1 MVRLPIK
8 PWLCCTSYMADKMK
22 MNLLYIT
29 YIDFGQC
36 KSGSSVRPQCIYQAF
51 VECGCEVKL
60 LEGLQNRRHE
70 RKQRV
75 RETLE
80 WLKNHNPD
88 ICYIE
93 PPTGPLFNGIDHRLI
108 RMVHRNGIPIG
119 LFYRDAY
126 WKYGLTKKGK
136 GAGALMK
143 DFAIRMLQ
151 ARDLKRFKKY
161 CDIIYLPTQ
170 TAAESWGFERY
181 KLLPPGC
188 DTTAAVP
195 QKSGSTS
202 CALYVGGVGEM
213 YGTSTMLDAFSN
225 INKGKVTVRLK
236 LICREN
242 EWAGLDEIYRDLEES
257 DWLEVLHISGD
268 ALAQQYAAADFAI
281 HPLKKT
287 AYNDTAMPVKIM
299 EYLAYGKPMVVTN
312 CVEMSRFVTENHI
325 GIVADNTAKDMERAI
340 LRLAQ
345 DTELRHELENNC
357 YIVRERHA
365 WRCRAEQVLEEL
377 SSVNPAHRHR

>member
-1 MVRLPIK
+1 M
-8 PWLCCTSYMADKMK
+8 
-22 MNLLYIT
+22 LYVT

-36 KSGSSVRPQCIYQAF
+36 KSGSSVRPQRMYQAF

-70 RKQRV
+70 RKERV

-80 WLKNHNPD
+80 WLKNHKPD

-93 PPTGPLFNGIDHRLI
+93 PPTGPLFNGIDHKLI
-108 RMVHRNGIPIG
+108 RMVHRKGIPIG

-136 GAGALMK
+136 GLVALMK

-161 CDIIYLPTQ
+161 SDIIYLPSQ

-188 DTTAAVP
+188 DTILAVP
-195 QKSGSTS
+195 CKGGGKP

-213 YGTSTMLDAFSN
+213 YGTSVMLDAFHN
-225 INKGKVTVRLK
+225 INKSVETVQLK

-242 EWAGLDEIYRDLEES
+242 EWDGLDESYRSLEKS
-257 DWLEVLHISGD
+257 GWLEVLHISGD
-268 ALAQQYAAADFAI
+268 ALAQQYAAADFAV

-287 AYNDTAMPVKIM
+287 EYNDTAMPVKIM

-312 CVEMSRFVTENHI
+312 CMEMGRFVTQNHI
-325 GIVADNTAKDMERAI
+325 GIVADSTAEDMTRAV
-340 LRLAQ
+340 LRLAR
-345 DTELRHELENNC
+345 DAELRHELEHNC
-357 YIVRERHA
+357 YIVREQHA
-365 WRCRAEQVLEEL
+365 WKRRAEQVLAEL
-377 SSVNPAHRHR
+377 SAIKSGTAP